1 MVQRGASPRAAATA
15 YGIGHHHMRRLI
27 RERFGDAPSNQ
38 SAQHRAVLR
47 ACRRA
52 RRLPVRW
59 HSDACR
65 DKRARR
71 YRLWQQIVMT
81 EKRQYSKAEKAAWGA
96 EQDRIRAAGGI
107 KAWRAQQGIS
117 EPTPAKRQSRAK
129 PLIADTSESECFD
142 SLVYRKGL
150 VTAVFSKGGGA
161 GTYEYEMSL
170 AEARE
175 WFADPSLGEYF
186 NAEIR

>member
-1 MVQRGASPRAAATA
+1 MVNECLTFVSPRRTWVSASPQTIRTLSDGATWRFAARRS
-15 YGIGHHHMRRLI
+15 YGLRHRPTSHAAIDPR
-27 RERFGDAPSNQ
+27 RFGDAPSNR

-81 EKRQYSKAEKAAWGA
+81 EKRQYIPRSRHNPKILWIDDAEIVG
-96 EQDRIRAAGGI
+96 DRI
-107 KAWRAQQGIS
+107 
-117 EPTPAKRQSRAK
+117 T
-129 PLIADTSESECFD
+129 
-142 SLVYRKGL
+142 
-150 VTAVFSKGGGA
+150 
-161 GTYEYEMSL
+161 
-170 AEARE
+170 
-175 WFADPSLGEYF
+175 
-186 NAEIR
+186 

>member
-1 MVQRGASPRAAATA
+1 MARRRVPQLGLRHRPTSHAAIDPR
-15 YGIGHHHMRRLI
+15 
-27 RERFGDAPSNQ
+27 RFGDAPSNR

-107 KAWRAQQGIS
+107 KAGARSKVLQ
-117 EPTPAKRQSRAK
+117 
-129 PLIADTSESECFD
+129 ADTGKATEP
-142 SLVYRKGL
+142 G
-150 VTAVFSKGGGA
+150 
-161 GTYEYEMSL
+161 
-170 AEARE
+170 EA
-175 WFADPSLGEYF
+175 ADRRHF
-186 NAEIR
+186 